1 MTCVQVTDDILC
13 GQPCSSIMHSGPKT
27 TRTWP
32 LPLIIF
38 PPLQALAKASQFH
51 QRQRAQRQCAHS
63 EPAQTAVVHGGK
75 LVRE

>member
-38 PPLQALAKASQFH
+38 PPPPLQALAKASQFH
-51 QRQRAQRQCAHS
+51 QRQRAQ
-63 EPAQTAVVHGGK
+63 
-75 LVRE
+75 